1 MRERVSVRER
11 GECEREGSVR
21 ETGVRERGEHSKEV
35 WRSPGDT
42 GGAGHGETSGLGE
55 PVE

>member
-1 MRERVSVRER
+1 MGER
-11 GECEREGSVR
+11 GSVR
-21 ETGVRERGEHSKEV
+21 ETGVRKCGEHSKEV

-42 GGAGHGETSGLGE
+42 GEAEHGERSGLAE

>member
-1 MRERVSVRER
+1 MRERS
-11 GECEREGSVR
+11 
-21 ETGVRERGEHSKEV
+21 EHSKEV
-35 WRSPGDT
+35 WRSPGDA